1 MAHLPHSVELHDSRA
16 VSIATAEGALVIQ
29 LRPAYV
35 HNQGK
40 GWRQDA
46 DLIVN
51 RGSIE
56 GPSVTLPTRIAD
68 GNLKTPRGPYHNLLT
83 LPLNDPGPI
92 SLELE
97 FESGELVR
105 VEGAS
110 IEVRLFGEPQFV
122 EDYA

>member
-1 MAHLPHSVELHDSRA
+1 MTHLPHSVELHDSRVVA
-16 VSIATAEGALVIQ
+16 IATTGRALVIQ

-40 GWRQDA
+40 GWLQDA
-46 DLIVN
+46 DLVVN

-56 GPSVTLPTRIAD
+56 GPNVALPTRISD
-68 GNLKTPRGPYHNLLT
+68 GDLKTPRGPYHNLLT

-92 SLELE
+92 SLEVQ
-97 FESGELVR
+97 FVSGEFLR

-122 EDYA
+122 ENYA